1 MSLINKAFTSKRGF
15 TLVELLVV
23 IAIIGILSS
32 VVLASLNAARAKARD
47 ARRIAEV
54 AEMVK
59 GIQVIDVDPAPV
71 LAGCSGAHAD
81 ASTCTQPNF
90 SLYHDVSGAT
100 TACTGTSA
108 TTCQYSISKE
118 DGTAGAT
125 AQNFQVCSYLEKGA
139 GTLAAGSFSARSNT
153 GGGVVQGCN

>member
-1 MSLINKAFTSKRGF
+1 MKKNIQHNQLKGF

-32 VVLASLNAARAKARD
+32 VVLTSLNSARAKARD

-59 GIQVIDVDPAPV
+59 AIQVIDIDPAPV
-71 LAGCSGAHAD
+71 LAGCVGAHAD
-81 ASTCTQPNF
+81 ASTCTTPNF

-100 TACTGTSA
+100 VACTGASTAS
-108 TTCQYSISKE
+108 CQYSISKE

-153 GGGVVQGCN
+153 GGGVVEGCN

>member
-1 MSLINKAFTSKRGF
+1 MNITRSKGF

-32 VVLASLNAARAKARD
+32 VVLASLNSARAKARD

-54 AEMVK
+54 AQMVK
-59 GIQVIDVDPAPV
+59 SIQVIDIDPAPE
-71 LAGCSGAHAD
+71 LAGCAGAHAD
-81 ASTCTQPNF
+81 ASTCTTPNF
-90 SLYHDVSGAT
+90 SLYHDVSGA
-100 TACTGTSA
+100 AAPCTGASTAS
-108 TTCQYSISKE
+108 CQYSVSKE

-125 AQNFQVCSYLEKGA
+125 TQNFQVCSYLEKGA
-139 GTLAAGSFSARSNT
+139 GTLAAGTFSARSNT

>member
-1 MSLINKAFTSKRGF
+1 MRNTASFLRRGF

-32 VVLASLNAARAKARD
+32 VVLTNLNSARAKARD

-59 GIQVIDVDPAPV
+59 AIQVIDSDPAPA
-71 LAGCSGAHAD
+71 LAGCAGAHVD
-81 ASTCTQPNF
+81 ASTCTTPNF
-90 SLYHDVSGAT
+90 SLYHDISGAT
-100 TACTGTSA
+100 TPCNGTSVA
-108 TTCQYSISKE
+108 ACQYSISKE
-118 DGTAGAT
+118 DGAAGAT

-139 GTLAAGSFSARSNT
+139 GTLATGSFSARSNT

>member
-1 MSLINKAFTSKRGF
+1 MNHQRKGF

-32 VVLASLNAARAKARD
+32 VVLASLNSARAKARD

-54 AEMVK
+54 AQMVK
-59 GIQVIDVDPAPV
+59 GIQVIDIDPAPV
-71 LAGCSGAHAD
+71 LAGCTGAYAD
-81 ASTCTQPNF
+81 ASTCTTPNF

-100 TACTGTSA
+100 TPCAGASA
-108 TTCQYSISKE
+108 ASCQYSISKE

-125 AQNFQVCSYLEKGA
+125 AQNFQVCSYLENGA
-139 GTLAAGSFSARSNT
+139 GTLSAGPFSSSNS
-153 GGGVVQGCN
+153 GGGVVAGCN